1 MKAIIQLVADS
12 SGVRTG
18 IGEALTSLDKMRS
31 RLDMISRNP
40 AMQIASRAMGV
51 MFDSA
56 LQTLE
61 RVQDAARM
69 YSPEGARGFANL
81 EAAKVNADVMIG
93 KAMGPYQEALD
104 NIRADRELKRA
115 EDIASNPEALSNGA
129 ILLDELKNVTT
140 EWGDWFARVGGSLV
154 GLASDPSMR
163 GAMQPFGQIQLENP
177 TMRAILDI
185 LNVKLGGS

>member
-31 RLDMISRNP
+31 GLDMISRNP

-81 EAAKVNADVMIG
+81 EAAKVNADIAIG

-104 NIRADRELKRA
+104 NIRADRERQRA
-115 EDIASNPEALSNGA
+115 EQIASSPEALSNGA
-129 ILLDELKNVTT
+129 ILMDEIKNTAI
-140 EWGDWFARVGGSLV
+140 EWGDWFARTAGNAVSLV
-154 GLASDPSMR
+154 SDSS
-163 GAMQPFGQIQLENP
+163 LENVSKTYG
-177 TMRAILDI
+177 TMQWENPLMRSILDL

>member
-1 MKAIIQLVADS
+1 
-12 SGVRTG
+12 
-18 IGEALTSLDKMRS
+18 
-31 RLDMISRNP
+31 MISRNP

-81 EAAKVNADVMIG
+81 EAAKVNADIAIG

-104 NIRADRELKRA
+104 NIRADREKQRA
-115 EDIASNPEALSNGA
+115 EQIASSPEALSNGA
-129 ILLDELKNVTT
+129 ILMDEIKNTAI
-140 EWGDWFARVGGSLV
+140 EWGDWFARTAGNAV
-154 GLASDPSMR
+154 GLVSDPSLENVSKTY
-163 GAMQPFGQIQLENP
+163 GTVQLENP
-177 TMRAILDI
+177 LMRSILDL
-185 LNVKLGGS
+185 LNVKLGGT